1 MTSSF
6 SVSSF
11 RIIEGSYSHP
21 AFSRVHVLRVL
32 PVVKYDKEMDICL
45 LENDPKMS
53 KYHANVVSFDEN
65 VSYLSTSMNLYERI
79 EQYFYERNSF

>member
-1 MTSSF
+1 M
-6 SVSSF
+6 VSSF
-11 RIIEGSYSHP
+11 RIIEGSYSPP
-21 AFSRVHVLRVL
+21 AFLRVHVISVL
-32 PVVKYDKEMDICL
+32 PVVKYDKEIYICL
-45 LENDPKMS
+45 LENDLKMS